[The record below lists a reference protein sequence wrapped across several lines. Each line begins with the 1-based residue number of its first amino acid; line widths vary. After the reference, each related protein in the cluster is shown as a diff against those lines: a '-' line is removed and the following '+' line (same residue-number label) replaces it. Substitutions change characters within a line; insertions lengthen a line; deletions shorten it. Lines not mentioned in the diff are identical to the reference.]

1 MAYLGAEAYSE
12 SCLYRHIQEYSGIF
26 DTDSY
31 NSINFPFFTLILRIC
46 NLKKIYV
53 FLTTMTS
60 IANKFYDEKRGYF

>member
-12 SCLYRHIQEYSGIF
+12 SCLYGHIQEYSGIF

-46 NLKKIYV
+46 NLKRYM
-53 FLTTMTS
+53 F
-60 IANKFYDEKRGYF
+60 F